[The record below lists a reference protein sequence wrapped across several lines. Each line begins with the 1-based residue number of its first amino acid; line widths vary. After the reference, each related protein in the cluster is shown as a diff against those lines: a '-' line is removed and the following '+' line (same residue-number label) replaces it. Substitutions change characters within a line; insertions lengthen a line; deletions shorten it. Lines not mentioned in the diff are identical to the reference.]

1 MGIYTLATGF
11 LSGTAFPVALLPA
24 ALKVIAYCLP
34 PTYVISALRRTLMP
48 TGAELTGPTAGQA
61 VLLLLVFIAVVYPIA
76 MWLYG
81 RSLEYGRKMGLL
93 AGY

>member
-1 MGIYTLATGF
+1 
-11 LSGTAFPVALLPA
+11 
-24 ALKVIAYCLP
+24 
-34 PTYVISALRRTLMP
+34 
-48 TGAELTGPTAGQA
+48 